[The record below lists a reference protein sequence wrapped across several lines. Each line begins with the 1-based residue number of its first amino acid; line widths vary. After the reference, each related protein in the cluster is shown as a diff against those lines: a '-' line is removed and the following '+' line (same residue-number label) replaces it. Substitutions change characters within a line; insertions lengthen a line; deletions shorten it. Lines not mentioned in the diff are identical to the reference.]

1 MKKIKISVEIS
12 GYLRTFF
19 ENIKSWK
26 ENLLFDDNYEY
37 YLFFHIYDNFGNSSG
52 WTEKIERERKIQDIE
67 IIKNNFKNVEI
78 VTENDDEYEV
88 IELENCHRSDEKIDV
103 SRTMSMFRKIYLC
116 NLQRREYERENNF
129 YFDYS
134 IRIRPD
140 LSFNQ
145 KLNLNFFINK
155 YEKFLLLNLVPWERG
170 DSFINDKVYND
181 QFAFGDSTS
190 INNYSEIY
198 IKVKDYIKEHKFHAE
213 SLVYHHLKNP
223 NTSVN
228 VIRENLDFFIKRKNN

>member
-1 MKKIKISVEIS
+1 
-12 GYLRTFF
+12 
-19 ENIKSWK
+19 
-26 ENLLFDDNYEY
+26 
-37 YLFFHIYDNFGNSSG
+37 
-52 WTEKIERERKIQDIE
+52 
-67 IIKNNFKNVEI
+67 
-78 VTENDDEYEV
+78 
-88 IELENCHRSDEKIDV
+88 
-103 SRTMSMFRKIYLC
+103 MFRKIYLC
-116 NLQRREYERENNF
+116 NLQRREYERKNNF

-155 YEKFLLLNLVPWERG
+155 YEKFLLLNLVPWENG
-170 DSFINDKVYND
+170 DFFINDKVYND

-198 IKVKDYIKEHKFHAE
+198 IKVNDYIKEHKFHAE

-223 NTSVN
+223 NTNVN